1 MKVSSK
7 EVKTYSEY
15 VDLLKFVVYLD
26 IYLMFI
32 IFSDI
37 YKLWKKVFCLS
48 LFFLYKQDMQK
59 QTYNT

>member
-7 EVKTYSEY
+7 KVKTYSEY
-15 VDLLKFVVYLD
+15 VDLLKFVV
-26 IYLMFI
+26 ILMFI
-32 IFSDI
+32 IFNDI

-59 QTYNT
+59 QT